1 MAAFRLT
8 VAPDP
13 ALAVVVRIF
22 VGAVTERLE
31 VDPSSRDD
39 LRLAASEVFA
49 AAVEAG
55 RGEDLSVT
63 IEREDDVVAVGAG
76 VDASDRVDPDAWQG
90 RLELVRALFPDA
102 EVGRTVRI
110 AVPVVAPTSAG

>member
-55 RGEDLSVT
+55 HGEDLSVT

-76 VDASDRVDPDAWQG
+76 VSDRVDPDAWQG